1 MVPPLF
7 LHEHREAGCF
17 SVLPDRKFYRVGNLF
32 IKRTMRRHE
41 WQKMSRTW
49 VVTPSA
55 SIPQRYRN
63 DVAIQQYL
71 RERTN
76 IPLPAFAQTFEDD
89 GAMYL
94 VAEFVEGVGMNELP
108 EADRR
113 VVQKELQQHIETLKS
128 LRSDTPGVPGISDD
142 QLLVA
147 PPRLFNFRWNYHTC
161 WRPRSDVKGDFV
173 FCHGDLGQ
181 HNVLVDPKTLKIA
194 AIIDW
199 EFGGF
204 WPEWFEWPF
213 WTRPGG
219 SYAHE
224 GEEDDTE
231 RCREWLL
238 ANCEA
243 VEQSHLPTLKD
254 KLGSIPSTPEDSE
267 DEGPSEKGR
276 TQGGKE
282 TTALQGAE
290 PSTQEAAPDMPCE
303 QAEPAR

>member
-1 MVPPLF
+1 
-7 LHEHREAGCF
+7 
-17 SVLPDRKFYRVGNLF
+17 
-32 IKRTMRRHE
+32 
-41 WQKMSRTW
+41 
-49 VVTPSA
+49 
-55 SIPQRYRN
+55 
-63 DVAIQQYL
+63 
-71 RERTN
+71 
-76 IPLPAFAQTFEDD
+76 
-89 GAMYL
+89 MYL

-254 KLGSIPSTPEDSE
+254 KLGSMPSTSEDSE

-276 TQGGKE
+276 AQGGEETTAQGGKSRRPKRRQSLRRRRRVLGVE
-282 TTALQGAE
+282 SRLVSMGMLDDRQKQDRSTDLRPTAPVFYLLKDSGRLMGTSIY
-290 PSTQEAAPDMPCE
+290 PSGSWHFPRKHCTPSES
-303 QAEPAR
+303 